1 MALMI
6 SPLRPTEG
14 QDPME
19 YGGKKAARQASL
31 LEALTL
37 NGYLSLEDISTRFK
51 VTTQTARRDV
61 MDLEREGKLR
71 RMHGGAMI
79 MDTVA
84 PSELH
89 RRRVSNVHV
98 KQRIAERVADLVP
111 DGAAVFI
118 DTGTT
123 CETIAHALAR
133 RRNLRILTYS
143 LRTAAWLRE
152 ATDFIIAIPGGFVR
166 QVDGGVFHEEAETFL
181 DSFRFDVSIVSV
193 SGIDAAGNLG
203 DDDLAEVRIVQRA
216 MRHSERVILA
226 VDSSKFDHRGLVR
239 LGSFEDVDVLV
250 TDRDL
255 PAELCEI
262 LRQSGTMLEEV

>member
-1 MALMI
+1 
-6 SPLRPTEG
+6 
-14 QDPME
+14 ME
-19 YGGKKAARQASL
+19 YGSKKAARQTRL

-37 NGYLSLEDISTRFK
+37 NGYLSLDDISTRFD

-61 MDLEREGKLR
+61 MDLERKGKLR
-71 RMHGGAMI
+71 RMPGGAMI
-79 MDTVA
+79 MDTV
-84 PSELH
+84 PKNELH
-89 RRRVSNVHV
+89 RRRVRNVHV

-133 RRNLRILTYS
+133 RRDLRVLTYS

-166 QVDGGVFHEEAETFL
+166 QVDGGVFHEQAETFL
-181 DSFRFDVSIVSV
+181 ENFHFDISIVSV
-193 SGIDAAGNLG
+193 SGIDSAGNLS

-216 MRHSERVILA
+216 MQHSERVILA

-239 LGSFEDVDVLV
+239 LGSFDSVDVLV
-250 TDRDL
+250 TDRKL
-255 PAELCEI
+255 TEKSHEI
-262 LRQSGTMLEEV
+262 WQRSGIVLEIV